1 MAMTNSIPKLNSG
14 KERVYRLFHCTP
26 EQHDSFSMLSVLR
39 EKMRPR
45 PIVEGEQENL
55 REKREYEDVTSEF
68 KLIFRLME
76 KKGNRTGD
84 R

>member
-1 MAMTNSIPKLNSG
+1 
-14 KERVYRLFHCTP
+14 
-26 EQHDSFSMLSVLR
+26 
-39 EKMRPR
+39 MRPR
-45 PIVEGEQENL
+45 PIAEGEQENL

-84 R
+84 RRRGISEKVKESGR